1 MQISV
6 GTFNLNNLFSR
17 YNFRASVNSLRNADP
32 NGEDIS
38 VTYTFDNQS
47 DFTMRTFQGRLIKGK
62 EPAETAMIAERILA
76 MNVDVLAVQEVEDI
90 SVLKQ
95 FNSIQLANLYPH
107 VVLVEGN
114 DPRLI
119 DVGLMSRYPIGAITS
134 FQTATHPSEPDKLI
148 FGRDLLA
155 VEILDQTR
163 RKKLFTL
170 YNTHLK
176 SHFVDYR
183 SDPVEGKRN
192 NDLRRQYQAEAIA
205 GIISSRERKGSRF
218 VLTGDMNDPVTS
230 AALQP
235 MLAIDGGH
243 LINAVTDP
251 VETRLPKPERQG
263 SGPQTSA
270 WSYRHNPPG
279 ADTPPI
285 YGLYDQ
291 IWLSPGLAGK
301 LVSSHIDRRTK
312 HGGDGSDHDP
322 VWVKLAL

>member
-1 MQISV
+1 MRISV

-17 YNFRASVNSLRNADP
+17 YNFRASIKSLRNADP
-32 NGEDIS
+32 NGEDIA
-38 VTYTFDNQS
+38 VTYTFDKESN
-47 DFTMRTFQGRLIKGK
+47 FTLRKFQGRLIQGK
-62 EPAETAMIAERILA
+62 EPAETAMIAERIRA
-76 MNVDVLAVQEVEDI
+76 MDVDVLAVQEVEDI
-90 SVLKQ
+90 AVLKQ
-95 FNSIQLANLYPH
+95 FNGKQLDNLYPH
-107 VVLVEGN
+107 VVLIEGN

-134 FQTATHPSEPDKLI
+134 FQTATHPSEPDKLV

-163 RKKLFTL
+163 KKKLFTL

-183 SDPVEGKRN
+183 SDPVEGKRK
-192 NDLRRQYQAEAIA
+192 NDMRRQRQAEVIA
-205 GIISSRERKGSRF
+205 DIVSNQERKGSRF
-218 VLTGDMNDPVTS
+218 LLTGDMNDPVTS

-235 MLAIDGGH
+235 MLDIDGEK
-243 LINAVTDP
+243 LFNAVADP
-251 VETRLPKPERQG
+251 IETRPSKPERQG
-263 SGPQTSA
+263 TGPLTSA

-301 LVSSHIDRRTK
+301 LISSHVDRRVR

-322 VWVKLAL
+322 VWIKLAL